1 MGARKLVPGDD
12 EMWTKS
18 GLMFSVAVLI
28 AGCGSSAAV
37 ASGTADGDGR
47 PWPSGG
53 GAAGSGAGGT
63 PSGGGAGAPVAEDT
77 RLGAPYPVV
86 LVHGMAGFDKLTVG
100 PVSVDYW
107 NHVRDALARDGE
119 YEIFETVAPPYD
131 TSEIR
136 AGSIMS
142 QLQDILK
149 KTNRKKLNLIGHSQ
163 GGMDARVLA
172 SPNGYGMGDVIASV
186 TTISTPHRGSK
197 VADVALG
204 LVPGFASNTLND
216 AASALLGVLEKTAY
230 DIQSSTNLMA
240 QAQELTTPY
249 MANTFNPK
257 YIDAPGVHYASYA
270 GRTNLRSGTGVC
282 DASTYA
288 NMPNQVDAAQPLMV
302 PTALLLEEGKGVVND
317 GLVTVDSAKWGEFM
331 QCVPADH
338 LQEVGNINVGGAT
351 ATSFDFQ
358 QFYRD
363 VVQRLRQ
370 KGL

>member
-1 MGARKLVPGDD
+1 MRMKFGVTVCL
-12 EMWTKS
+12 
-18 GLMFSVAVLI
+18 AVLA
-28 AGCGSSAAV
+28 AGCGSSAGV
-37 ASGTADGDGR
+37 TSGTADGDGR

-53 GAAGSGAGGT
+53 SASGANPGSGA
-63 PSGGGAGAPVAEDT
+63 PSGGDGTPAPADT

-119 YEIFETVAPPYD
+119 FEVFETVAPPYD

-136 AGSIMS
+136 AVAIMS

-172 SPNGYGMGDVIASV
+172 SPNGYGMGDVLASV

-204 LVPGFASNTLND
+204 LIPGFASNTLND
-216 AASALLGVLEKTAY
+216 AASALLGVLEKSVY

-257 YIDAPGVHYASYA
+257 YIDAPGVYYASYA

-282 DASTYA
+282 DTSTFP
-288 NMPNQVDAAQPLMV
+288 NMPNQLDAAQPLMV

-338 LQEVGNINVGGAT
+338 LQEVGNINVSGAT
-351 ATSFDFQ
+351 ATTFNFE

-370 KGL
+370 KGF

>member
-1 MGARKLVPGDD
+1 MSKSTKLVR
-12 EMWTKS
+12 S
-18 GLMFSVAVLI
+18 RGLFCVAALM

-47 PWPSGG
+47 PWPTGGSASGSN
-53 GAAGSGAGGT
+53 AGSAPSSGTGAGGATT
-63 PSGGGAGAPVAEDT
+63 PEDP
-77 RLGAPYPVV
+77 RLGAPYPIV

-119 YEIFETVAPPYD
+119 YEVFETVAPPYD
-131 TSEIR
+131 TSEVR
-136 AGSIMS
+136 AGAIMS
-142 QLQDILK
+142 QLEDILK
-149 KTNRKKLNLIGHSQ
+149 KTNRKKLNLVGHSQ

-172 SPNGYGMGDVIASV
+172 SPNGYGMGDLIASV

-204 LVPGFASNTLND
+204 IIPGVASNTLND
-216 AASALLGVLEKTAY
+216 AASALLGVLEKTVY

-270 GRTNLRSGTGVC
+270 GRTNLRSGAGVC
-282 DASTYA
+282 DAATYP
-288 NMPNQVDAAQPLMV
+288 NMPTQVDAAQPLLL

-338 LQEVGNINVGGAT
+338 LQEVGNINVSGAT
-351 ATSFDFQ
+351 ATTFDFQ

-370 KGL
+370 KGF

>member
-1 MGARKLVPGDD
+1 MRIKTGVMVCL
-12 EMWTKS
+12 
-18 GLMFSVAVLI
+18 AVLA
-28 AGCGSSAAV
+28 AGCGSSAGV

-53 GAAGSGAGGT
+53 SGSGSNPGSGAPSSGGGT
-63 PSGGGAGAPVAEDT
+63 PAPEDT

-119 YEIFETVAPPYD
+119 FEVFETVAPPYD
-131 TSEIR
+131 TSEVR

-172 SPNGYGMGDVIASV
+172 SPNGYGMGDVLASV

-204 LVPGFASNTLND
+204 LIPGFASNTLND
-216 AASALLGVLEKTAY
+216 AASALLGVLEKTVY

-257 YIDAPGVHYASYA
+257 YIDAPGVYYASYA

-282 DASTYA
+282 DTSTFP
-288 NMPNQVDAAQPLMV
+288 NMPNQLDAAQPLMV

-317 GLVTVDSAKWGEFM
+317 GLVTVESAKWGEFM

-338 LQEVGNINVGGAT
+338 LQEVGNINVSGAT
-351 ATSFDFQ
+351 ATTFDFE

-370 KGL
+370 KGF